1 MRPLTEA
8 EVRASFVNADAEEL
22 RTMEMPHDFLLVD
35 WDYLD
40 FFAWQDPSAS
50 RRGYI
55 LIPHEDRVVG
65 IVLRATEPGRGR
77 SGMCNICHT
86 MQPGNQ
92 IALLGASCR
101 RGGAARRLLR
111 HLPLRRPVVPRER
124 ALGASARP
132 ERGQDSGAGR
142 PPSRRHAPP
151 DGEVRLAGLG
161 AALIADT
168 LDPHVLCSKEKP

>member
-8 EVRASFVNADAEEL
+8 DVRASFVNAHADEL
-22 RTMEMPHDFLLVD
+22 RLMEMPHDFLLVD

-40 FFAWQDPSAS
+40 FFAWQDPAAG
-50 RRGYI
+50 RRGYV

-92 IALLGASCR
+92 IALLSARRTGEAGR
-101 RGGAARRLLR
+101 RG
-111 HLPLRRPVVPRER
+111 
-124 ALGASARP
+124 
-132 ERGQDSGAGR
+132 DSFGTYMCADL
-142 PPSRRHAPP
+142 SCH
-151 DGEVRLAGLG
+151 DNVRLAHPLAPNEVRAPGQ
-161 AALIADT
+161 ADLR
-168 LDPHVLCSKEKP
+168 LDGTRRRMESFVSQVWAEA